1 MKKFLIFIILFVI
14 LPTNIFAASVT
25 GATITGDKSG
35 NGGDKIYITFD
46 VNLSGLDP
54 SSTDKDGIVYIFFN
68 FHYDDRLLYL
78 TEVES
83 DLNTLVFYNTDK
95 KIHQSISSI
104 SENMANACSDK
115 VLFCGNNHKIKLEFK
130 VANNELTEITDYT
143 VIKLDKI
150 LLGTLKVGEI
160 LNMSDNDISKK
171 TKFTEYPINIEHKIS
186 VRYINGI
193 TYTEP
198 DTVVKETPEKDTT
211 ETIKDIIPEIKKE
224 TPTPKDDTTPTTPS
238 PPKKSSN
245 TNLSKLEVKNYDIGF
260 TKEKDYYELYIDDE
274 NVNSLEVLAEL
285 EDSKSTYEI
294 KGSDDLKASNNRI
307 TIDVS
312 SENGDK
318 KTYTI
323 NVKTKHVYKE
333 KEKEETVKIFNYEI
347 KKRYV
352 KYAIIAF
359 IIIVVLIILK
369 VVITILKDRLGHRKY
384 YKAIKNIEK

>member
-1 MKKFLIFIILFVI
+1 MKKFLIFIIFFII

-25 GATITGDKSG
+25 GATISGDQSG
-35 NGGDKIYITFD
+35 YGGDKIYITFD
-46 VNLSGLDP
+46 ANLSGLDQ
-54 SSTDKDGIVYIFFN
+54 SSTEKDGIVYIFFN
-68 FHYDDRLLYL
+68 FRFDNRLLSL

-83 DLNTLVFYNTDK
+83 DLNTLVFYNTNE
-95 KIHQSISSI
+95 KIYQSTSI
-104 SENMANACSDK
+104 ASENMQNACSDK
-115 VLFCGNNHKIKLEFK
+115 ALFCGNNHKIKLEFK

-143 VIKLDKI
+143 MIKLDKI

-160 LNMSDNDISKK
+160 QNMSDDDISKN
-171 TKFTEYPINIEHKIS
+171 TKLTEYPINIEHKINVHYNS
-186 VRYINGI
+186 GI
-193 TYTEP
+193 TVTIP
-198 DTVVKETPEKDTT
+198 DTVVKETSKKDTT

-224 TPTPKDDTTPTTPS
+224 TPTPKNNTTPTTPS
-238 PPKKSSN
+238 SPKKSSN

-274 NVNSLEVLAEL
+274 NINSLEVLAEL

-294 KGSDDLKASNNRI
+294 KGSDDLNASDNRI

-323 NVKTKHVYKE
+323 NVKTKHIYKE

-352 KYAIIAF
+352 KYAIIA
-359 IIIVVLIILK
+359 IIIIIVLIILK
-369 VVITILKDRLGHRKY
+369 IVITILKDRLGHRKY

>member
-1 MKKFLIFIILFVI
+1 MKKFLIFIIFFII

-25 GATITGDKSG
+25 GATISGDQSG
-35 NGGDKIYITFD
+35 YGGDKIYITFD
-46 VNLSGLDP
+46 ANLSGLDQ
-54 SSTDKDGIVYIFFN
+54 SSTEKDGIVYIFFN
-68 FHYDDRLLYL
+68 FRFDNRLLSL

-83 DLNTLVFYNTDK
+83 DLNTLVFYNTNE
-95 KIHQSISSI
+95 KIYQSTSI
-104 SENMANACSDK
+104 ASENMQNACSDK
-115 VLFCGNNHKIKLEFK
+115 ALFCGNNHKIKLEFK

-143 VIKLDKI
+143 MIKLDKI

-160 LNMSDNDISKK
+160 QNMSDDDISKN
-171 TKFTEYPINIEHKIS
+171 TKLTEYPINIEHKINVHYS
-186 VRYINGI
+186 SGI
-193 TYTEP
+193 TVTIP
-198 DTVVKETPEKDTT
+198 DTVVKEASKKDTT

-224 TPTPKDDTTPTTPS
+224 TPTPKNNTTPTTPS
-238 PPKKSSN
+238 SPKKSSN

-274 NVNSLEVLAEL
+274 NINSLEVLAEL

-294 KGSDDLKASNNRI
+294 KGSDDLNASDNRI

-323 NVKTKHVYKE
+323 NVKTKHIYKE

-352 KYAIIAF
+352 KYAIIA
-359 IIIVVLIILK
+359 IIIIIVLIILK
-369 VVITILKDRLGHRKY
+369 IVITILKDRLGHRKY